1 MKRLAYFKNTIKF
14 LAYILVYSVMKFL
27 DRVTVSSRHF
37 NEILFRNFFNTWQY
51 NAAGREDG

>member
-14 LAYILVYSVMKFL
+14 LDSVMKFL